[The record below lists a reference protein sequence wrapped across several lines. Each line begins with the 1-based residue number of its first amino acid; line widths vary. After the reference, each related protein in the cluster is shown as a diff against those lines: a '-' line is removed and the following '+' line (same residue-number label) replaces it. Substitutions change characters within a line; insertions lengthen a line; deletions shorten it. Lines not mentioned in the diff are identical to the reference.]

1 MLLIGDSITG
11 GYLEKV
17 TKNLDGKAF
26 VGKNP
31 GNAEH
36 SGTGARCIDQWVD
49 IKRYLL
55 NGQEYL
61 ELIDGVKQTLKDF
74 DRYCP
79 DFAGCTP
86 ELAGLVWFQ
95 GIADT
100 QSGAFS
106 TAYEK
111 NLAGLIQDLRREFNQ
126 PALPVVVAALGQ
138 YGKDMQPDNRKVH
151 DAQMAVGDPA
161 KHPELKGN
169 ITSIDTIPFFFP
181 KEQSPGGRDWDY
193 FNNAESFLLIG
204 EAMGKAMV
212 ELQQGR

>member
-1 MLLIGDSITG
+1 VLLIGDSITG

-61 ELIDGVKQTLKDF
+61 ELIDGVKQTLKEF

-79 DFAGCTP
+79 DFARRTP

-95 GIADT
+95 GIADV
-100 QSGAFS
+100 QSDAFS

-111 NLAGLIQDLRREFNQ
+111 NLTGLIQDLRREFNQ
-126 PALPVVVAALGQ
+126 PTLPVVVAALGQ
-138 YGKDMQPDNRKVH
+138 YGKDMQPNNRKVH

-169 ITSIDTIPFFFP
+169 VTSIDTIPFFLP
-181 KEQSPGGRDWDY
+181 KEKSPGGRDWDY

-212 ELQQGR
+212 ELQKGK